1 LLHVDELKPLFSGQE
16 IIQLL
21 NLKPGKEIGKLLE
34 LLIDE
39 QIKDQNM
46 NKEIAKD
53 FLGKKKEEI
62 LLNQTNNN
70 NNKEKNSHKK
80 KNKKGK

>member
-1 LLHVDELKPLFSGQE
+1 M
-16 IIQLL
+16 
-21 NLKPGKEIGKLLE
+21 E
-34 LLIDE
+34 LLIHE

-46 NKEIAKD
+46 NMEIEKD

-70 NNKEKNSHKK
+70 NNKEKILIKRKIKK
-80 KNKKGK
+80 

>member
-1 LLHVDELKPLFSGQE
+1 M
-16 IIQLL
+16 
-21 NLKPGKEIGKLLE
+21 E
-34 LLIDE
+34 LLIHE

-46 NKEIAKD
+46 NMEIEKD

-70 NNKEKNSHKK
+70 NNKEKILIKRKIKK
-80 KNKKGK
+80 ENRFN